1 MLWVCFFKEDPL
13 VTPLKNWWSSTR
25 NSSLT
30 QGSRFG
36 YAGQSEMKWNA
47 LSAYLSN
54 EIERVQMRALMIKY
68 RRSYCQEALQ
78 LAKITRLEDRR
89 NELCMRTFGKVA
101 KGGPLPKHVTQTRT
115 IARDY
120 VFSLKFQLLV
130 VF

>member
-1 MLWVCFFKEDPL
+1 MKRKNSLFFEVCLHFIKYAMGVFLSRDPL

-47 LSAYLSN
+47 LSAYLSS

-68 RRSYCQEALQ
+68 RRS
-78 LAKITRLEDRR
+78 
-89 NELCMRTFGKVA
+89 
-101 KGGPLPKHVTQTRT
+101 
-115 IARDY
+115 
-120 VFSLKFQLLV
+120 
-130 VF
+130 